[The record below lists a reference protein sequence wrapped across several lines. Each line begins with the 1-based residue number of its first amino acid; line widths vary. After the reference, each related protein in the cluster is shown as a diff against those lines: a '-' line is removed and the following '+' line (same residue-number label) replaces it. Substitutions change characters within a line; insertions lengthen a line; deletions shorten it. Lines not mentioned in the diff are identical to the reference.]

1 MKKSICALSTVLLTA
16 SAAAPF
22 VLNTSVAYAD
32 DNHGKT
38 HVEATRHVDRDHD
51 EDNQKLDQLLTM
63 FATAPT
69 APKAADDKEHA
80 HAHGDKKAEKDNDKK
95 AEKDNDKKAEKDN
108 DKKAEKDNDNKHSEK
123 KAVVDTHKAQL
134 NQLHAAIDQL
144 HKDQKAE
151 QAARQALLKQGQAYV
166 QVMEQAIAS
175 GNATAVQAGNQGIQ
189 TILTDLKKALSTQ
202 ADEDKQV
209 KSSMEA
215 GKHGDLAR
223 ALQAVRTADNRVKAK
238 TAAMQKAADE
248 LKNLVATLKSQLTSS
263 KTVSGSTSGASASG
277 SSRAST
283 STGSS
288 KAVTNEG
295 NTTITINN

>member
-1 MKKSICALSTVLLTA
+1 VKKSICALSTVLLTA

-80 HAHGDKKAEKDNDKK
+80 HAHG
-95 AEKDNDKKAEKDN
+95 DKKAEKDN

>member
-1 MKKSICALSTVLLTA
+1 VKKSICALSTVLLTA

-32 DNHGKT
+32 DNHGKA

-95 AEKDNDKKAEKDN
+95 AEKDND
-108 DKKAEKDNDNKHSEK
+108 NKHSEK

-151 QAARQALLKQGQAYV
+151 QAARQALLKEGQAYV